1 MANKTHNSLKITG
14 LGCLVVVLLSCS
26 PTRSSSQAPD
36 KSAAATTPVAPIAP
50 PAKPGAFVQ
59 WDKKTQDL
67 GKVKRGEKRTL
78 FFEFTNTSGEEIKIE
93 IVDACEC
100 TKVEFPRRPIA
111 PGAKGRLDVTFD
123 SKDKE
128 AAETIGINV
137 VFSNIGPDG
146 NPRIE
151 VVEYSFDLE
160 K

>member
-1 MANKTHNSLKITG
+1 MTNLTLKFTGIT
-14 LGCLVVVLLSCS
+14 LFLLVLIACS
-26 PTRSSSQAPD
+26 PTKTVSQPTAEAKPVP
-36 KSAAATTPVAPIAP
+36 AATPVTPAAKVPAP
-50 PAKPGAFVQ
+50 FVQ

-67 GKVKRGEKRTL
+67 GKVKRGEKRNL

-111 PGAKGRLDVTFD
+111 PGGKGRLDVIFD

-137 VFSNIGPDG
+137 VFSNVGPDG

-151 VVEYSFDLE
+151 VVEYQFDLE